1 VKGEGGKQ
9 KRGSSGAGQNPVK
22 QRATARLPL
31 EQGVQKQIRG
41 GGATES
47 PRPSSL
53 VPLPSPLTPHPS
65 LSFATPAV
73 QEKLARIGIRKL
85 SDLVTHLPLRYEDE
99 TRIISVHDALSGE
112 TVQIEGTVVETHVR
126 FRPGRQ
132 LISEIDDGS
141 GRLMMRFFNFYPSQK
156 NALAPGAKVRVMGEI
171 RQGFFGAEMVHPRFR
186 VLRGEVPLPQA
197 LTPVYSTTAGLGQ
210 EVLRKLAARAL
221 AQADLVD
228 ALPLPV
234 RKKLKLLPLDEA
246 IRLLHNPAPDVDAQA
261 LLDGTHAAWR
271 RVKFDELLAQQ
282 LSMRLHHER
291 RNRVRA
297 HPLLQH
303 SIMSRTLLA
312 SVPFRLTRAQT
323 RVLAEIR
330 ADLTRPHPM
339 QRLLQGDVGS
349 GKTIVAAL
357 AALQAI
363 ESGYQAAVMAPT
375 EILAEQH
382 FRKLTAWLAPLGV
395 EVVWLAGSLKKKER
409 DKALAEIAS
418 GKAALAVGT
427 HALFQSEVTFSKL
440 GLAIVDEQHR
450 FGVHQRLALRQKGSR
465 SGQALQPHQLMMSAT
480 PIPRTLAMSYY
491 ADLDVSVID
500 ELPPGRTP
508 VLTKLLSDTRRN
520 EVIQR
525 VRDACQDGRQAYWVC
540 PLIEES
546 DAGARSRDPLAGW
559 DRGDGTAARS
569 GAMELRTKVR
579 TRHEALQLQTAI
591 DTYEGLL
598 AKFPELKVGLVH
610 GRLPSQEKAHVMAA
624 FQANE
629 IQLLVATTVI
639 EVGVDVPNASLMV
652 IEHAE
657 RMGLSQLH
665 QLRGRV
671 GRGSRSSVCI
681 LLYQNPLSQ
690 NARERL
696 RIIFQNSDGFE
707 IARHDLRLRGP
718 GELLGARQS
727 GVPMLR
733 FADLEKDIDLLE
745 AARNLAP
752 QLLREHPANA
762 ELHLERWLGG
772 RQELLKA

>member
-1 VKGEGGKQ
+1 MPTGFHGIPVFDHNRRQAMKGEAKNAKGQRTGS
-9 KRGSSGAGQNPVK
+9 KRTRELTLPASGVAADPD
-22 QRATARLPL
+22 QRIARQDRRSNIRKSGTAKR
-31 EQGVQKQIRG
+31 RS
-41 GGATES
+41 GGAS
-47 PRPSSL
+47 GGSRAPAAAID
-53 VPLPSPLTPHPS
+53 PS

-73 QEKLARIGIRKL
+73 QERLARIGIRKL

-99 TRIISVHDALSGE
+99 TRIVSVHDALSGE
-112 TVQIEGTVVETHVR
+112 TVQVEGTVVETTIK

-186 VLRGEVPLPQA
+186 VVRGEAPLPQA
-197 LTPVYSTTAGLGQ
+197 LTPVYPTTAGLGQ

-221 AQADLVD
+221 AQADLAD
-228 ALPLPV
+228 ALPSPL
-234 RKKLKLLPLDEA
+234 RKKLQLLPLDEA
-246 IRLLHNPAPDVDAQA
+246 IRLLHNPTPDVDAQA

-297 HPLLQH
+297 HPLLQY
-303 SIMSRTLLA
+303 SNMSRTLLA
-312 SVPFRLTRAQT
+312 SVPFKLTRAQT
-323 RVLAEIR
+323 RVIAEIR
-330 ADLTRPHPM
+330 TDLTRPHPM

-349 GKTIVAAL
+349 GKTIVAGL

-382 FRKLTAWLAPLGV
+382 YRKFTAWLAPLGV

-409 DKALAEIAS
+409 EKALAGIAS

-427 HALFQSEVTFSKL
+427 HALFQDEVTFGKL

-465 SGQALQPHQLMMSAT
+465 AGQAVQPHQLMMSAT

-508 VLTKLLSDTRRN
+508 VVTRLLSDTRRDQ
-520 EVIQR
+520 VIERLHRHFAQ
-525 VRDACQDGRQAYWVC
+525 GRQAYWVC

-546 DAGARSRDPLAGW
+546 
-559 DRGDGTAARS
+559 
-569 GAMELRTKVR
+569 
-579 TRHEALQLQTAI
+579 EALQLQTAI
-591 DTYEGLL
+591 ATHEGL
-598 AKFPELKVGLVH
+598 ARQFPGFSIGLVH
-610 GRLPSQEKAHVMAA
+610 GRLTQQEKSRVMEA
-624 FQANE
+624 FQSGQIN
-629 IQLLVATTVI
+629 LLVATTVI
-639 EVGVDVPNASLMV
+639 EVGLDVPNASLMV

-671 GRGSRSSVCI
+671 GRGAAASDCI

-696 RIIFQNSDGFE
+696 RIIFENNDGFE

-733 FADLEKDIDLLE
+733 FADLEKDVDLLE
-745 AARNLAP
+745 AARDLAP
-752 QLLREHPANA
+752 QLLRDHPANA
-762 ELHLERWLGG
+762 ELHLQRWLGG
-772 RQELLKA
+772 RQELLKV